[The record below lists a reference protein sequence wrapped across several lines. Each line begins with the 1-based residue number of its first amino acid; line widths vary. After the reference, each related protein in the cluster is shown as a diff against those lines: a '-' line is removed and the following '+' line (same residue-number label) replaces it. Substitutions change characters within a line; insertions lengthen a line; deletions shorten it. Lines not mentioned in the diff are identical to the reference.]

1 MLSDR
6 VLSRLGLAGLFALY
20 FLMWGVIS
28 LLPLNP
34 TDLDVFFFPSARIAA
49 GGHPLLVYSL
59 LYAQVYPNANGP
71 LSLVPLTGVVLLT
84 QHLGWA
90 QNPALSRMLADVVFA
105 VFPLLMVWEV
115 LRALDRLLPAPIK
128 TRWRVPIAALFA
140 LSPLLFQSMLLYG
153 HIEHAIMLWLLLAS
167 VRFLGERR
175 YAVAGLVFGL
185 ALLTRSSVVVYAVPL
200 VGVLL
205 LHRRW
210 RQTLAFGLSAG
221 GTLGLGLSPFLL
233 ADRKDVI
240 FSLFTFHAQLDI
252 GGGSL
257 WGIVMDTPLATLGQR
272 YDTEAV
278 LLAAALATAATLAFA
293 RRLDFD
299 SPHLYALLMLC
310 GCCFALFIKTLW
322 PYYFLDDYVLVSIWW
337 IALAGRLATWRA
349 RLVFALGVALPAA
362 LVLLGQVVDSGIS
375 MRLPDPQWRVYSLWY
390 SVAIALFA
398 AAVTVIWA
406 LVARRERAGQTPD
419 SVTYSISV
427 VESIM

>member
-1 MLSDR
+1 
-6 VLSRLGLAGLFALY
+6 
-20 FLMWGVIS
+20 
-28 LLPLNP
+28 
-34 TDLDVFFFPSARIAA
+34 
-49 GGHPLLVYSL
+49 
-59 LYAQVYPNANGP
+59 
-71 LSLVPLTGVVLLT
+71 
-84 QHLGWA
+84 
-90 QNPALSRMLADVVFA
+90 MLADVVFA
-105 VFPLLMVWEV
+105 AFPLLMVYEV
-115 LRALDRLLPAPIK
+115 LRALDRLLPMPIK

-153 HIEHAIMLWLLLAS
+153 HIEHAMMLWLLLATI
-167 VRFLGERR
+167 RFLGERR
-175 YAVAGLVFGL
+175 YVVAGLVFGL

-200 VGVLL
+200 AGVLL

-210 RQTLAFGLSAG
+210 RQTLAFALSAG
-221 GTLGLGLSPFLL
+221 GTLGLGLLPFLL
-233 ADRKDVI
+233 GDRKDVI

-257 WGIVMDTPLATLGQR
+257 WGIALDSPLATLGQR

-299 SPHLYALLMLC
+299 SPHVYALLTLC

-349 RLVFALGVALPAA
+349 RLVFASGLVFPAA

-375 MRLPDPQWRVYSLWY
+375 MRLPDPEWRIYSLWY
-390 SVAIALFA
+390 SVAIVFFA
-398 AAVTVIWA
+398 AVVVAVWVI
-406 LVARRERAGQTPD
+406 VARRNRVQQTPEAA
-419 SVTYSISV
+419 TYAVSV
-427 VESIM
+427 V